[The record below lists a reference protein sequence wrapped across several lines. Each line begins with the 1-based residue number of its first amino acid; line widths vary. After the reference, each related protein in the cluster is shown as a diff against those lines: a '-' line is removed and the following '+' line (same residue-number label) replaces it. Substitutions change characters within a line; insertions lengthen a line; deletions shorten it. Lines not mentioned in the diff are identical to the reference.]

1 MTPEQFVHWMKGFID
16 GIERLKPISQ
26 DQTNVIRKKLT
37 EVNFNHSNKQ
47 LLTEVYSHNPF
58 TVNSTNTS
66 TTYDS
71 FENKN
76 QTKLEL

>member
-16 GIERLKPISQ
+16 GIDHLKPISNSQ
-26 DQTNVIRKKLT
+26 ATIIRKKLN

-47 LLTEVYSHNPF
+47 LLTEVKNHNPF
-58 TVNSTNTS
+58 TVNSTNTT

-71 FENKN
+71 FENRT
-76 QTKLEL
+76 QLKLEL

>member
-16 GIERLKPISQ
+16 SIEHFKPISNEQ
-26 DQTNVIRKKLT
+26 ASVIRKKLN

-47 LLTEVYSHNPF
+47 LLTEVSSYNPF

-71 FENKN
+71 FESKN
-76 QTKLEL
+76 QLKLEL

>member
-16 GIERLKPISQ
+16 SIDESSIT
-26 DQTNVIRKKLT
+26 TNQVFIIRKKLK
-37 EVNFNHSNKQ
+37 EVNFNYSNKQ
-47 LLTEVYSHNPF
+47 LLTEVSNYNPF

-71 FENKN
+71 FENRN
-76 QTKLEL
+76 QLKLEL